1 MSVKKR
7 VLVLCTGN
15 SCRSIMAEALI
26 NARLGDRIEAESSG
40 VEASGRVNPEAE
52 ALLRRKGLWREAY
65 HSKTIDEVLDRPY
78 DLVVTV
84 CDHAYETCPV
94 FPKAV
99 KTLHKSFEDP
109 SGKAPEEY
117 EKTLEQI
124 EKELIPLI
132 ERELS
137 SG

>member
-1 MSVKKR
+1 MKKRKR

-26 NARLGDRIEAESSG
+26 NARLGVCVEAESSG

-52 ALLRRKGLWREAY
+52 ALLRREGLWRETY
-65 HSKTIDEVLDRPY
+65 HSKTIDKVLERPY

-84 CDHAYETCPV
+84 CDHARETCPH
-94 FPKAV
+94 FPGAV
-99 KTLHKSFEDP
+99 ETLHRSFEDP

-117 EKTLEQI
+117 EKTLRRI
-124 EKELIPLI
+124 EEELLPLI
-132 ERELS
+132 RKRLCDR
-137 SG
+137 